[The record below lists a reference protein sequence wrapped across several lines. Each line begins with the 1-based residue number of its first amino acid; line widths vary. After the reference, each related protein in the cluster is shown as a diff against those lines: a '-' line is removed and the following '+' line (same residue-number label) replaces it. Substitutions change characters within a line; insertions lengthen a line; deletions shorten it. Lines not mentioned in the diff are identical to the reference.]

1 MTQSKAIVGGVVVA
15 LGVVCAVAASCAEA
29 GSDIPGAE
37 APTSE
42 RIPASSGGWAPG
54 KPDFPSR
61 RAAASAV
68 IAEASRT
75 LETAG
80 NSCGDACP
88 AVTAYREG
96 VKKLCEVSE
105 NKDDY
110 RLCRD
115 YKKAL
120 VAAET
125 KLKPDC
131 GICGQPGD
139 ASATTDDDAGPL

>member
-1 MTQSKAIVGGVVVA
+1 MNQPKAIVGGIVVA
-15 LGVVCAVAASCAEA
+15 LGMACAVVASCAEA

-37 APTSE
+37 APVNE
-42 RIPASSGGWAPG
+42 HVPASSGGWAPG

-61 RAAASAV
+61 RAAAGAV

-88 AVTAYREG
+88 AVFTYRDG
-96 VKKLCEVSE
+96 VKRLCAVSE

-110 RLCRD
+110 RLCHD

-120 VAAET
+120 AAAET